1 MIVTCEKCSK
11 TFNIQDKLIPEG
23 GRLLQCG
30 SCNYKWFFKI
40 PIELTKRESESE
52 ISNNTKIKISKSI
65 KTKEQETKTT
75 INDNQFI
82 LDSPKKSKKKPKL
95 FKNSLVFVISVIA
108 LIIFIDTFKIQL
120 DQYMPGTIMV
130 LNNLYETLKDIFLF
144 FNDLIY

>member
-1 MIVTCEKCSK
+1 MLHAKNAQK

-52 ISNNTKIKISKSI
+52 ISNNTKIKISKPI
-65 KTKEQETKTT
+65 KAKEQETKTK
-75 INDNQFI
+75 INDNQVI

-95 FKNSLVFVISVIA
+95 IKNSLVFCNFSNCIHYFYRYI
-108 LIIFIDTFKIQL
+108 LKFNWIIICRGQL
-120 DQYMPGTIMV
+120 
-130 LNNLYETLKDIFLF
+130 
-144 FNDLIY
+144 